1 VTTLEKIKATQKRYN
16 FVLPTDLYNE
26 LFRVAEN
33 RNMKVI
39 ELLRM
44 FVKLGLWLLQELESP
59 GTQLVIKN
67 GDKERELLIFN

>member
-1 VTTLEKIKATQKRYN
+1 MEKNKTDQMRYN
-16 FVLPTDLYNE
+16 FVLPADLYKE
-26 LFRVAEN
+26 LIRVAEN

-44 FVKLGLWLLQELESP
+44 FVKLGLWILQELESP
-59 GTQLVIKN
+59 DTKLVIKS